1 MVQTIQISARIEEM
15 NKVTEFVSDILEK
28 YDCSP
33 KSQIQLEVAI
43 DEILSNIVHYAYGEQ
58 TGIVTVECDIQEG
71 KAQLCFIDSGVPYN
85 PLVKEDPDV
94 SLSVNERAIGGLG
107 IFMVK
112 KSMDDMQ
119 YEYKDNC
126 NRLTIVKTIA

>member
-1 MVQTIQISARIEEM
+1 MVQTARIEEM

-71 KAQLCFIDSGVPYN
+71 KAQLCFIDS
-85 PLVKEDPDV
+85 DV

-126 NRLTIVKTIA
+126 NRLTIVKAIA